1 MRNTMFMAARFSMN
15 GIQIL
20 TCGTDHKIA
29 YWEDLDGSLVRE
41 IEGSGVGALNCVDV
55 SPDGKYFV
63 TGSNDCIVKLWDY
76 HSAETLFIGM
86 GHAAIITACKFT
98 PNGEFIVTVSA
109 DGAII
114 IWKCPFPMEIVQDGG
129 GDRMS
134 VKSSGKNE
142 NVAKLTAR
150 SDAADSVKTFHQ
162 GNFDLGDIVVLTIYF
177 NKNIFSAGSKDAKPC
192 VCDPLKPSSTICQ
205 CGDHKALSDRPATS
219 KKPNCETAKNP
230 KRAESAKF
238 IRNSF
243 IKVRTAKELLLSS
256 RSCPP
261 M

>member
-1 MRNTMFMAARFSMN
+1 MYISLHRNNVRKQILMRNTMFMAARFSMN

-29 YWEDLDGSLVRE
+29 YWETLDGSLVRE

-76 HSAETLFIGM
+76 HLAETLFIGM

-98 PNGEFIVTVSA
+98 PNGKFIVTVSA

-114 IWKCPFPMEIVQDGG
+114 IWKFPLPSTTIGQDGS
-129 GDRMS
+129 GDQIS
-134 VKSSGKNE
+134 VRSKGSKQLDLDKRE

-150 SDAADSVKTFHQ
+150 SEAADSVKTFHQ
-162 GNFDLGDIVVLTIYF
+162 GIRVNFYCHQILC
-177 NKNIFSAGSKDAKPC
+177 NKI
-192 VCDPLKPSSTICQ
+192 I
-205 CGDHKALSDRPATS
+205 
-219 KKPNCETAKNP
+219 
-230 KRAESAKF
+230 
-238 IRNSF
+238 
-243 IKVRTAKELLLSS
+243 
-256 RSCPP
+256 
-261 M
+261 